1 MLKECHLCKN
11 RSSCMMPELNEYAI
25 LKCRLFNP
33 IDPQTR
39 VDRIRS
45 MSDEELAAWLGD
57 LLYPECACCPVD
69 CDGWCDDCHGTMLSW
84 LKMAG
89 GLSKRPEENA

>member
-1 MLKECHLCKN
+1 MASICSICKN
-11 RSSCMMPELNEYAI
+11 EGKQICSVCSNYMGWPDQFEPKPKLRG
-25 LKCRLFNP
+25 
-33 IDPQTR
+33 D
-39 VDRIRS
+39 VIRS
-45 MSDEELAAWLGD
+45 MTDEELAVWLGD
-57 LLYPECACCPVD
+57 LLYPECQCCPVD

>member
-1 MLKECHLCKN
+1 MASMCSICKN
-11 RSSCMMPELNEYAI
+11 EGTITCSVCANYMGWPDKFEPKPMLRG
-25 LKCRLFNP
+25 
-33 IDPQTR
+33 
-39 VDRIRS
+39 DRIRS
-45 MSDEELAAWLGD
+45 MTDEELAAWLGD
-57 LLYPECACCPVD
+57 LLYPECPCCPVD